1 MNRRQFIEGFVGA
14 FGLPLGYAAPGSA
27 QPATTKTI
35 RVNIDTRRKRG
46 RIPDDFTGL
55 GYEIS
60 SVAMPDLLSDKNRA
74 YVQLVRGLGA
84 NGVIRVGGIT
94 SDSAS
99 FAANAAASP
108 AAKATVINAANLR
121 ELGTFLDAIGWRVIW
136 GLNLGSGDTKNAAEE
151 AVVVAAAVKDKL
163 LAFEIGNEPDGFAGD
178 AFNAR
183 RPKNYGYGDYL
194 KEFRAYKAVIRSKLP
209 DAPFAGPDASWATDW
224 VSRFAA
230 DEGSD
235 LKLLTRHYYRA
246 GANNLYLDKLFGAG
260 PDISP
265 GQRAE
270 YEARSKNNKIDLL
283 MRADTSV
290 RGMLQELSAAAS
302 AAHVPF
308 RICEANSL
316 YGGGQP
322 GVSDVF
328 AAALWVLD
336 FMWTLASGG
345 AAGVNMQTGV
355 NHLDFVSYYSPIRND
370 PDGAVSIGPEYYG
383 MLAFAQAGKGDRIAL
398 DYDAG
403 GVNLTAYAVLDDHGH
418 LMLTLINK
426 DQNADAAVT
435 MTTDQTFQKAT
446 ALRLRGFALDSSDN
460 VTLGGSEVAADGH
473 WQPMDAESLHA
484 VRGVCEIH
492 VPAASAAIVKW
503 SA

>member
-1 MNRRQFIEGFVGA
+1 MNRRQFIEGFVGL
-14 FGLPLGYAAPGSA
+14 FGLPLGYPAPGLA
-27 QPATTKTI
+27 QRATTKSI
-35 RVNIDTRRKRG
+35 RVTIDTRRKLG

-60 SVAMPDLLSDKNRA
+60 SVAIPGLLSDKNRA

-99 FAANAAASP
+99 FAADAVASA

-121 ELGTFLDAIGWRVIW
+121 ELAGFLDATGWRLIW
-136 GLNLGSGDTKNAAEE
+136 GLNLGSRDMQNAAEE
-151 AVVVAAAVKDKL
+151 AVAVAAAVKDKL

-178 AFNAR
+178 AFNSH
-183 RPKNYGYGDYL
+183 RPKNYGYDDYL
-194 KEFRAYKAVIRSKLP
+194 KEYRAYKAVIRSKLP

-246 GANNLYLDKLFGAG
+246 GANNPYLDKLIGSSST
-260 PDISP
+260 D
-265 GQRAE
+265 
-270 YEARSKNNKIDLL
+270 YEARRKNNKIELL
-283 MRADTSV
+283 MQEDTSI

-308 RICEANSL
+308 RICEANSF

-322 GVSDVF
+322 GASDVF
-328 AAALWVLD
+328 VSALWVLD
-336 FMWTLASGG
+336 FMWALASGG

-370 PDGAVSIGPEYYG
+370 PNGAVSIAPEYYG
-383 MLAFAQAGKGDRIAL
+383 MLAFAQAGKGERIAL
-398 DYDAG
+398 DYDTG
-403 GVNLTAYAVLDDHGH
+403 GVNLTAYAVLDDRGH
-418 LMLTLINK
+418 LAVTLINK
-426 DQNADAAVT
+426 DQNADADVT
-435 MTTDQTFQKAT
+435 IDDRPDFPKSH
-446 ALRLRGFALDSSDN
+446 RLAAQGTRVGQRGQRHAWRQRGRCERSL
-460 VTLGGSEVAADGH
+460 AADAKSN
-473 WQPMDAESLHA
+473 PCIS
-484 VRGVCEIH
+484 
-492 VPAASAAIVKW
+492 SAAFAT
-503 SA
+503 STCPPPAPRS

>member
-1 MNRRQFIEGFVGA
+1 MNRRQFIEGFAGL
-14 FGLPLGYAAPGSA
+14 FGLPLGYPAPGLA
-27 QPATTKTI
+27 QPAKTKTI
-35 RVNIDTRRKRG
+35 RVNIDTRRKQG

-60 SVAMPDLLSDKNRA
+60 SVAIPGLLSDKNRA
-74 YVQLVRGLGA
+74 YVRLVRGLGA

-99 FAANAAASP
+99 FAADAVASP
-108 AAKATVINAANLR
+108 AAKATLINAANLR
-121 ELGTFLDAIGWRVIW
+121 ELGAFLDAIGWRLIW
-136 GLNLGSGDTKNAAEE
+136 GLNLGSGDSKNAAEE
-151 AVVVAAAVKDKL
+151 AVAVAAAVKDKL

-178 AFNAR
+178 AINAR

-246 GANNLYLDKLFGAG
+246 GANNPYLDKLIGAG
-260 PDISP
+260 PDIPP
-265 GQRAE
+265 GQHAE
-270 YEARSKNNKIDLL
+270 YEVRGKNNKIDLL
-283 MRADTSV
+283 MREDTSI

-308 RICEANSL
+308 RICEANSF

-322 GVSDVF
+322 GVSDAFVS
-328 AAALWVLD
+328 ALWVLD
-336 FMWTLASGG
+336 FMWTLAYGG
-345 AAGVNMQTGV
+345 AAGVNMQTGI
-355 NHLDFVSYYSPIRND
+355 NHLDFVSYYSAIRND
-370 PDGAVSIGPEYYG
+370 ADGAVSIGPEYYG
-383 MLAFAQAGKGDRIAL
+383 MLAFAQAGKGERIAL
-398 DYDAG
+398 DYDADG
-403 GVNLTAYAVLDDHGH
+403 INLTAYAVLGDHRH
-418 LMLTLINK
+418 LMVTLINK
-426 DQNADAAVT
+426 DPNADADIT
-435 MTTDQTFQKAT
+435 MTTGQTFQKAT
-446 ALRLRGFALDSSDN
+446 ALRLTGLALNSADN
-460 VTLGGSEVAADGH
+460 VTLGGSEVAANGR
-473 WQPMDAESLHA
+473 WQPTEVQSLHA

-492 VPAASAAIVKW
+492 VPAASAAIVTW
-503 SA
+503 RA

>member
-1 MNRRQFIEGFVGA
+1 MNRRQFIEGFVGL
-14 FGLPLGYAAPGSA
+14 FGLPLGCPAPGSA
-27 QPATTKTI
+27 QAATTKSI
-35 RVNIDTRRKRG
+35 RVTIDTRRKLG

-60 SVAMPDLLSDKNRA
+60 SVAMPGLLSDNNRA

-99 FAANAAASP
+99 FAVDAVASP

-121 ELGTFLDAIGWRVIW
+121 ELGTFLNAIGWRLIW
-136 GLNLGSGDTKNAAEE
+136 GLNLGGGDMKNAAEE
-151 AVVVAAAVKDKL
+151 AVAVAAAVKDRL

-178 AFNAR
+178 AFNSH

-230 DEGSD
+230 DEGGD

-246 GANNLYLDKLFGAG
+246 GANNPYLDKLIGSG
-260 PDISP
+260 STD
-265 GQRAE
+265 
-270 YEARSKNNKIDLL
+270 YEARRKNDKIDLL
-283 MRADTSV
+283 MREDTSI
-290 RGMLQELSAAAS
+290 RDMLQELSATAS
-302 AAHVPF
+302 VAHVPF
-308 RICEANSL
+308 RICEANSF

-322 GVSDVF
+322 GASDAFVS
-328 AAALWVLD
+328 ALWVLD
-336 FMWTLASGG
+336 FMWTLAYGG

-370 PDGAVSIGPEYYG
+370 PNGAVSIGPEYYG
-383 MLAFAQAGKGDRIAL
+383 MLAFAQAGKGERIAL
-398 DYDAG
+398 DYDADG
-403 GVNLTAYAVLDDHGH
+403 MNLTAYAVLGDHGH
-418 LMLTLINK
+418 LMVTLINK
-426 DQNADAAVT
+426 DRNAGADIT
-435 MTTDQTFQKAT
+435 MTTGQTFQTAT
-446 ALRLRGFALDSSDN
+446 AWRLKGLALDSADN
-460 VTLGGSEVAADGH
+460 VTLGGIAVAANDRWHPREVEYLRTVG
-473 WQPMDAESLHA
+473 
-484 VRGVCEIH
+484 GVGEIH
-492 VPAASAAIVKW
+492 VPAASAAIVTW

>member
-1 MNRRQFIEGFVGA
+1 MNRRQFIEGFVRS
-14 FGLPLGYAAPGSA
+14 FGLPLGYPAPGLA

-60 SVAMPDLLSDKNRA
+60 SVAIPGLLSDRNRA

-99 FAANAAASP
+99 FAADAVASP

-121 ELGTFLDAIGWRVIW
+121 ELGTFLDAIGWRLIW
-136 GLNLGSGDTKNAAEE
+136 GLNLGSGDMKNAAEE
-151 AVVVAAAVKDKL
+151 AVAVAAAVKDKL

-194 KEFRAYKAVIRSKLP
+194 EEFRAYKSVIRSKLP

-235 LKLLTRHYYRA
+235 LKLLTKHYYRA
-246 GANNLYLDKLFGAG
+246 GANNPYVDRLIDVN
-260 PDISP
+260 
-265 GQRAE
+265 QRAE
-270 YEARSKNNKIDLL
+270 YEARRKNNKFDLL
-283 MRADTSV
+283 MREDASI
-290 RGMLQELSAAAS
+290 RGMLQELSAASSVAQI
-302 AAHVPF
+302 PF
-308 RICEANSL
+308 RICEANSF
-316 YGGGQP
+316 YDGGQP
-322 GVSDVF
+322 GVSDTF
-328 AAALWVLD
+328 ASALWVLD
-336 FMWTLASGG
+336 FMWTLAYGG

-355 NHLDFVSYYSPIRND
+355 NHLDFVSYYSAIRND
-370 PDGAVSIGPEYYG
+370 ANGAVSIGPEFYG
-383 MLAFAQAGKGDRIAL
+383 MLAFAQAGQGERIAL
-398 DYDAG
+398 DYDAYG
-403 GVNLTAYAVLDDHGH
+403 MNLMAYAVLGDHGR

-426 DQNADAAVT
+426 DPNADADITIAT
-435 MTTDQTFQKAT
+435 GQNFQQAT
-446 ALRLRGFALDSSDN
+446 ALRLKGLALDSANN
-460 VTLGGSEVAADGH
+460 VTLGGSEVAADGR
-473 WQPMDAESLHA
+473 WQPTEVESLHA
-484 VRGVCEIH
+484 VRGVGEIH
-492 VPAASAAIVKW
+492 VPAASAAIVTW

>member
-1 MNRRQFIEGFVGA
+1 MNRRQFIEGFVGL
-14 FGLPLGYAAPGSA
+14 FGLPLGYPAPGLA

-35 RVNIDTRRKRG
+35 RVTIDTRRKQG

-60 SVAMPDLLSDKNRA
+60 SVAIPGLLSDKNRA

-99 FAANAAASP
+99 FAADAVASS

-121 ELGTFLDAIGWRVIW
+121 ELGAFLDAIGWRLIW
-136 GLNLGSGDTKNAAEE
+136 GLNLGSGDMKNAAEE
-151 AVVVAAAVKDKL
+151 AVAVAAAVKDKL

-178 AFNAR
+178 AFNSR

-246 GANNLYLDKLFGAG
+246 GANNPYLDKLIGAG

-265 GQRAE
+265 SQHAE
-270 YEARSKNNKIDLL
+270 YEARRKNDKIDLL
-283 MRADTSV
+283 MREDTSI
-290 RGMLQELSAAAS
+290 RGMLQELSAASS

-308 RICEANSL
+308 RICEANSF

-322 GVSDVF
+322 GVSDAFVS
-328 AAALWVLD
+328 ALWVLD

-370 PDGAVSIGPEYYG
+370 ADGAVSIGPEYYG
-383 MLAFAQAGKGDRIAL
+383 MLAFAQAGKGERIAL
-398 DYDAG
+398 DYDADG
-403 GVNLTAYAVLDDHGH
+403 MNLTAYAVLGDHGH

-426 DQNADAAVT
+426 DRNADADIT
-435 MTTDQTFQKAT
+435 MTTGQTFQKAT
-446 ALRLRGFALDSSDN
+446 ALRLKGPALDSADN
-460 VTLGGSEVAADGH
+460 VTLGGSEVAADGR
-473 WQPMDAESLHA
+473 WQPTEVESLHA
-484 VRGVCEIH
+484 VGGVGEIH
-492 VPAASAAIVKW
+492 VPAASAAIVTW

>member
-1 MNRRQFIEGFVGA
+1 MNRRQFIEGFVGLSGA
-14 FGLPLGYAAPGSA
+14 ALGYPVPALAR
-27 QPATTKTI
+27 PATAKTI
-35 RVNIDTRRKRG
+35 RVTIDTQRKQG

-60 SVAMPDLLSDKNRA
+60 SVAIPGLLSDKNRA
-74 YVQLVRGLGA
+74 YVQLVHGLGT

-99 FAANAAASP
+99 YAADAMASS

-121 ELGTFLDAIGWRVIW
+121 ELGAFLDAIGWRLIW
-136 GLNLGSGDTKNAAEE
+136 GLNLGGGDRNSAAEE
-151 AVVVAAAVKDKL
+151 AVAVAAAVKDKL

-178 AFNAR
+178 AFNSH

-194 KEFRAYKAVIRSKLP
+194 REFRAYKAVIRGKLP

-246 GANNLYLDKLFGAG
+246 GANNPYLDRLIGAG
-260 PDISP
+260 PAISP
-265 GQRAE
+265 GLHAD
-270 YEARSKNNKIDLL
+270 YEARRKNNKIELL
-283 MRADTSV
+283 MREDTSI
-290 RGMLQELSAAAS
+290 RGMLQQLSAAAS
-302 AAHVPF
+302 AAHIPF
-308 RICEANSL
+308 RICEANSF

-322 GVSDVF
+322 GVSDAFVS
-328 AAALWVLD
+328 ALWVLD
-336 FMWTLASGG
+336 FMWTLAYGG

-355 NHLDFVSYYSPIRND
+355 NHLDFVSYYSAIRND
-370 PDGAVSIGPEYYG
+370 ANGVASIGPEYYG
-383 MLAFAQAGKGDRIAL
+383 MLAFAQAGKGERIAL
-398 DYDAG
+398 DYDAAG
-403 GVNLTAYAVLDDHGH
+403 TNLTAYAVLGDPGH
-418 LMLTLINK
+418 LTLTLINK
-426 DQNADAAVT
+426 DQDANADI
-435 MTTDQTFQKAT
+435 MITTGQTFQKT
-446 ALRLRGFALDSSDN
+446 TVLRLKGLALNSADN
-460 VTLGGSEVAADGH
+460 VTLGGSEVAANGR
-473 WQPMDAESLHA
+473 WQPTEVESLRA
-484 VRGVCEIH
+484 VGGASEIH